1 MRDFQPLQT
10 VMWRQSHIAEMLA
23 ERSIVES
30 NLRFLVGHALIDQQT
45 LHLAAD
51 CKNAPG
57 LRGGWFDRLLIG
69 NSY

>member
-1 MRDFQPLQT
+1 MRYFQLSQN

-30 NLRFLVGHALIDQQT
+30 NLGFLVGHGLIDQQT
-45 LHLAAD
+45 LRFAVD
-51 CKNAPG
+51 YQNAPG

-69 NSY
+69 NSH